1 MEKRFEIRDGKCGI
15 QSSKQCLAVFFMLRS
30 YAVETGIIENKGLTG
45 IVTLV
50 SY

>member
-1 MEKRFEIRDGKCGI
+1 MLQGI
-15 QSSKQCLAVFFMLRS
+15 KGRS
-30 YAVETGIIENKGLTG
+30 YAVGTGIIENKGLTG